1 MKKVILIISFFILI
15 FLFGPKIEE
24 PVIFKDLPKI
34 NLNINEVKLWIDK
47 KESKFKNLKQGNESR
62 IIFYDSIPKKTN
74 ISIVYLHG
82 FSGSSQ
88 DGSPVHVNVAEKLN
102 SNIYLPR
109 LYAHGLNSNEP
120 LIEYTG
126 EKYLDSAREALALG
140 KIIGEK
146 VILMCT
152 STGCTAALALAA
164 NHPEVSALV
173 MYAPNIRITHPLD
186 FVATLPWGLYIVRL
200 VEGGKYH
207 YIKNTWKDKE
217 RFWTT
222 KYRLEAPIQ
231 MQKLLETSM
240 NENIFRKVN
249 VPTFSGFYYKNGI
262 EQDNVVSVEAMRTM
276 FKQLGTEDSLKLEIA
291 FEDGGGH
298 EIAYDLVNENYIKV
312 QESTL
317 SFLRNV
323 FNLNEDQSD
332 QK

>member
-1 MKKVILIISFFILI
+1 MKKVFLIISFSILI
-15 FLFGPKIEE
+15 FVAGPKTEK

-34 NLNINEVKLWIDK
+34 ELNINEVNSWIDE
-47 KESKFKNLKQGNESR
+47 KESKFNNIKEGNKSR
-62 IIFYDSIPKKTN
+62 VIFYDSVPKKTD

-88 DGSPVHVNVAEKLN
+88 DGFPVHINIAKKLN

-109 LYAHGLNSNEP
+109 LFAHGLNSNEP

-140 KIIGEK
+140 KTIGEK

-152 STGCTAALALAA
+152 STGCSAGLTLAA
-164 NHPEVSALV
+164 NHPEVAALV

-207 YIKNTWKDKE
+207 YITDTWKDKE
-217 RFWTT
+217 KFWTT
-222 KYRLEAPIQ
+222 KYRLEAPIEMQ
-231 MQKLLETSM
+231 MLLETAM
-240 NENIFRKVN
+240 NEKIFRKIK
-249 VPTFSGFYYKNGI
+249 VPTFSGFYYKNEI
-262 EQDNVVSVEAMRTM
+262 EQDNVVSVDAMRRM

-291 FEDGGGH
+291 FEDAGGH
-298 EIAYDLVNENYIKV
+298 EIAYNLVNKNYVKV

-317 SFLRNV
+317 SFLQNI
-323 FNLNEDQSD
+323 FNLNED
-332 QK
+332 

>member
-1 MKKVILIISFFILI
+1 MKKVFLIISFSIII
-15 FLFGPKIEE
+15 FVAGPKIEK

-34 NLNINEVKLWIDK
+34 ELNINEVNSWIDE
-47 KESKFKNLKQGNESR
+47 KESKFNNIKEGNESR
-62 IIFYDSIPKKTN
+62 IIFYDSVPKKTD

-88 DGSPVHVNVAEKLN
+88 DGFPVHINIAKKLN

-109 LYAHGLNSNEP
+109 LFAHGLNSNEP

-140 KIIGEK
+140 KTIGEK

-152 STGCTAALALAA
+152 STGCSAGLTLAA
-164 NHPEVSALV
+164 NHPEVAALV

-207 YIKNTWKDKE
+207 YITDTWKDKE
-217 RFWTT
+217 KFWTT
-222 KYRLEAPIQ
+222 KYRLEAPIEMQ
-231 MQKLLETSM
+231 MLLETAM
-240 NENIFRKVN
+240 NEKIFRKIK
-249 VPTFSGFYYKNGI
+249 VPTFSGFYYKNEI
-262 EQDNVVSVEAMRTM
+262 EQDNVVSVDAMRRM
-276 FKQLGTEDSLKLEIA
+276 FKQLGTEDRLKLEIA
-291 FEDGGGH
+291 FEDAGGH
-298 EIAYDLVNENYIKV
+298 EIAYNLVNKNYVKV

-317 SFLRNV
+317 SFLQNI
-323 FNLNEDQSD
+323 FNLNED
-332 QK
+332 

>member
-1 MKKVILIISFFILI
+1 MKKAVVIISFFTLI
-15 FLFGPKIEE
+15 FLFGPKIEK
-24 PVIFKDLPKI
+24 PIIFKDLPKI
-34 NLNINEVKLWIDK
+34 ELDINEVKSWIDY
-47 KESKFKNLKQGNESR
+47 KESKIMNIKEGNQSR
-62 IIFYDSIPKKTN
+62 VVFYDSVPKKTN
-74 ISIVYLHG
+74 LSIVYLHG

-88 DGSPVHVNVAEKLN
+88 DGYPVHVNVAQKLN

-109 LYAHGLNSNEP
+109 LFAHGLNSNEP

-152 STGCTAALALAA
+152 STGCTAALTLAA
-164 NHPEVSALV
+164 NHPEVAALV

-207 YIKNTWKDKE
+207 YITDVWKDKE
-217 RFWTT
+217 KFWTT
-222 KYRLEAPIQ
+222 KYRLEAPIE
-231 MQKLLETSM
+231 MQKLLETAM
-240 NENIFRKVN
+240 NEKIFKKVKT
-249 VPTFSGFYYKNGI
+249 PTFSGFYYKNDK
-262 EQDNVVSVEAMRTM
+262 EQDNVVSVEAMRKM
-276 FKQLGTEDSLKLEIA
+276 FSQLGTEDSLKLEVA

-298 EIAYDLVNENYIKV
+298 EIAYDIVNKNYIRV

-317 SFLRNV
+317 SFLQNV
-323 FNLNEDQSD
+323 FNLNEN
-332 QK
+332 

>member
-1 MKKVILIISFFILI
+1 MKKVFLIISFSILI
-15 FLFGPKIEE
+15 FVAGPKIEK

-34 NLNINEVKLWIDK
+34 ELNINEVKSWIDE
-47 KESKFKNLKQGNESR
+47 KESKFNNIKEGNESR
-62 IIFYDSIPKKTN
+62 IIFYDSVPKKTD

-88 DGSPVHVNVAEKLN
+88 DGFPVHINIAKKLN

-109 LYAHGLNSNEP
+109 LFAHGLNSNEP

-152 STGCTAALALAA
+152 STGCSAGLTLAA
-164 NHPEVSALV
+164 NHPEVAALV

-207 YIKNTWKDKE
+207 YITGTWKDKE
-217 RFWTT
+217 KFWTT
-222 KYRLEAPIQ
+222 KYRLEAPIEMQ
-231 MQKLLETSM
+231 MLLETAM
-240 NENIFRKVN
+240 NEKIFRKIK
-249 VPTFSGFYYKNGI
+249 VPTFSGFYYKNEI
-262 EQDNVVSVEAMRTM
+262 EQDNVVSVDAMRRM

-291 FEDGGGH
+291 FEDAGGH
-298 EIAYDLVNENYIKV
+298 EIAYNIVNKNYVKV

-317 SFLRNV
+317 SFLQNI
-323 FNLNEDQSD
+323 FNLNEN
-332 QK
+332 

>member
-1 MKKVILIISFFILI
+1 MKKVILIISFFVLV
-15 FLFGPKIEE
+15 FLLGPKIEK
-24 PVIFKDLPKI
+24 PVIFKALPKI
-34 NLNINEVKLWIDK
+34 NLRINEVEQWIDQ
-47 KESKFKNLKQGNESR
+47 KESEFKNIKEGNESR
-62 IIFYDSIPKKTN
+62 IIFYDSVPKKTN

-88 DGSPVHVNVAEKLN
+88 DGSPVHINVAEKLN

-109 LYAHGLNSNEP
+109 LYAHGLNSDEP

-152 STGCTAALALAA
+152 STGCSAALTLAA
-164 NHPEVSALV
+164 NHPEVVALV

-207 YIKNTWKDKE
+207 YITDLWKDKE
-217 RFWTT
+217 KFWTT
-222 KYRLEAPIQ
+222 KYRLEAPIE
-231 MQKLLETSM
+231 MQKFLETAM
-240 NENIFRKVN
+240 NEDTFRKVK
-249 VPTFSGFYYKNGI
+249 VPTFSGFYYKNEL
-262 EQDNVVSVEAMRTM
+262 EQDNVVSVQAMRRM

-291 FEDGGGH
+291 FDDAGGH
-298 EIAYDLVNENYIKV
+298 EIAHNLVNKNYVNV

-317 SFLRNV
+317 SFLQNV
-323 FNLNEDQSD
+323 FNLNEN
-332 QK
+332 

>member
-1 MKKVILIISFFILI
+1 MKKVFLIISFSILI
-15 FLFGPKIEE
+15 FVAGPKIEK

-34 NLNINEVKLWIDK
+34 ELNINEVKSWIDE
-47 KESKFKNLKQGNESR
+47 KESKFNNIKEGNESR
-62 IIFYDSIPKKTN
+62 IIFYDSVPKKTD

-88 DGSPVHVNVAEKLN
+88 DGFPVHINIAKKLN

-109 LYAHGLNSNEP
+109 LFAHGLNSNEP

-140 KIIGEK
+140 KTIGEK

-152 STGCTAALALAA
+152 STGCTAALTLAA
-164 NHPEVSALV
+164 NHPEVAALV

-207 YIKNTWKDKE
+207 YITGTWKDKE
-217 RFWTT
+217 KFWTT
-222 KYRLEAPIQ
+222 KYRLEAPIEMQ
-231 MQKLLETSM
+231 MLLETAM
-240 NENIFRKVN
+240 NEKIFRKIK
-249 VPTFSGFYYKNGI
+249 VPTFSGFYYKNEI
-262 EQDNVVSVEAMRTM
+262 EQDNVVSVDAMRRM

-291 FEDGGGH
+291 FEYAGGH
-298 EIAYDLVNENYIKV
+298 EIAHNLVNKNYVKV

-317 SFLRNV
+317 SFLQNI
-323 FNLNEDQSD
+323 FNLNED
-332 QK
+332 